1 MSLALISALVAIAA
15 VVLAGICLGQVVRL
29 RRRMA
34 QVTPDT
40 ENLISRLKARPA
52 PEALH
57 EMFVHLEN
65 FARRLGQLETEAIR
79 LHTSYATTVQ
89 KIGLVRFNSDESIR
103 GDLSFA
109 LALLDASDSGVII
122 ASLHS
127 LEGCRVFVRAID
139 KGRTQHDLLP
149 EEQLALARARGVAK
163 EKS

>member
-1 MSLALISALVAIAA
+1 MNLAQISLVVAILAA
-15 VVLAGICLGQVVRL
+15 VLAGVGLWYATRL

-34 QVTPDT
+34 AVAPDIQD
-40 ENLISRLKARPA
+40 LVGRLKARPA

-57 EMFVHLEN
+57 EIFVHLEN
-65 FARRLGQLETEAIR
+65 FSRRLSQLETQAIH

-109 LALLDASDSGVII
+109 LALLDATDCGVII
-122 ASLHS
+122 ASLYS
-127 LEGCRVFVRAID
+127 LEGCRIFVREVD
-139 KGRTQHDLLP
+139 KGRTQRELLP
-149 EEQLALARARGVAK
+149 EEQLALARARGVAE